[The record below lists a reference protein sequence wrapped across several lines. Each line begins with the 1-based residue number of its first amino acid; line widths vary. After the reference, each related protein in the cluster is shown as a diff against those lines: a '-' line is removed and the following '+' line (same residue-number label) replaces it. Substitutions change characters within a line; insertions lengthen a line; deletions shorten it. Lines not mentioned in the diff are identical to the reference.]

1 MNQLHPEL
9 QTLLRH
15 MAQHNASDIYLTTGA
30 PPTIKVR
37 GINHQVTDD
46 KLPPGQSRAFAH
58 SILTP
63 EQVLQFEHE
72 KEFNLA
78 LWAEGIGRFRVNI
91 YQQRRE
97 VAMVARFINN
107 DVPTLD
113 DLGLPPVVAQL
124 SMLQRGLILVVGST
138 GSGKSS
144 TLASMINHRAARH
157 PGHILTLE
165 DPIEFLISHQRSTV
179 DQREIGVDTLSFG
192 DALRNAMRQAPG
204 AGHDRDWRNPRP
216 RNHAAR
222 HFLCRNR
229 APVHF
234 HTALQQRQPGHQAGA
249 ELFS

>member
-1 MNQLHPEL
+1 
-9 QTLLRH
+9 
-15 MAQHNASDIYLTTGA
+15 MAHHNASDIYLTTGA

-113 DLGLPPVVAQL
+113 ELGLPPVVAQL

-204 AGHDRDWRNPRP
+204 ARRQAPGAGHDRDWRNPRP